1 MENIEKIGRK
11 IIDIIGWCLLA
22 FVIVF
27 FIAFMIHI
35 FSPQTLYGD
44 IYVKEQYRYD
54 ISAIEDNRDVKG
66 RMYYRSGRIEQKLY
80 YYLVKENSG
89 YKEVV
94 KIPADKTRIIETNKE
109 QPKVIYYA
117 EYFSNTNELVDSW
130 NYGNDYYLLYIP
142 ENTVTTDWNIDLE

>member
-1 MENIEKIGRK
+1 
-11 IIDIIGWCLLA
+11 
-22 FVIVF
+22 
-27 FIAFMIHI
+27 MIHI

-44 IYVKEQYRYD
+44 IYTKEQYRYT

-66 RMYYRSGRIEQKLY
+66 RMYYRSGYIEQKLY

-89 YKEVV
+89 YKEIT
-94 KIPADKTRIIETNKE
+94 KIPADKTRIIETNSE

-117 EYFSNTNELVDSW
+117 EYFSKTNSLVDEW

-142 ENTVTTDWNIDLE
+142 ENTITTDWNVDLE

>member
-1 MENIEKIGRK
+1 MENIQNIGRK
-11 IIDIIGWCLLA
+11 IIDIIGWA
-22 FVIVF
+22 FVVF
-27 FIAFMIHI
+27 LVMFLTTFFIHI

-44 IYVKEQYRYD
+44 IYVKEQYRYN

-66 RMYYRSGRIEQKLY
+66 RMYYRSGYIEQKLY

-89 YKEVV
+89 YKEIT
-94 KIPADKTRIIETNKE
+94 KIPADKTRIIETNDE

-117 EYFSNTNELVDSW
+117 EYFSKTNDLVDGW

-142 ENTVTTDWNIDLE
+142 ENTITTDWNIDLE